1 MATNGILEKKDLQ
14 RLSFSVAQFVNQIQ
28 SIKWKK
34 KKIQKMENHGF
45 ESKETDNMNKVT
57 FTFSLLATV
66 AFGTAVNYGIYQQRQ
81 ITNIKNQLELSEQ
94 RNKINEDQ
102 LNEFVYASFNRMNS
116 NDIELAKNQ
125 GRSEA
130 LLTYIKEPEQGQEF
144 HDIWHDGYYQGLEQ
158 NKFIAKNS
166 YTEGYHLGI
175 DHALRDAG
183 IDHPFY
189 DDSILPK
196 QKIEEVSEEDAKGI
210 VKFNAKVRSAH
221 SEDFQR
227 KIEEYIE
234 QQEEKGDP
242 EKK

>member
-1 MATNGILEKKDLQ
+1 MVLGRKPN
-14 RLSFSVAQFVNQIQ
+14 VN
-28 SIKWKK
+28 K
-34 KKIQKMENHGF
+34 
-45 ESKETDNMNKVT
+45 TTLT
-57 FTFSLLATV
+57 FTLV
-66 AFGTAVNYGIYQQRQ
+66 IIFGTLLNFGIYQQTQ
-81 ITNIKNQLELSEQ
+81 INNLENQLELSEQ

-102 LNEFVYASFNRMNS
+102 LNEYVFTSFNRMNE
-116 NDIELAKNQ
+116 NHIELAKNQ

-166 YTEGYHLGI
+166 HTEGYHLGI
-175 DHALRDAG
+175 YHALRDAG

-196 QKIEEVSEEDAKGI
+196 QKIEEVNEEDAKGI
-210 VKFNAKVRSAH
+210 VKFNAKVRSTH

-234 QQEEKGDP
+234 EQEEKGDP